1 MKDDKS
7 KKNPPQSGKEKETT
21 EKNDLQKVSEKVE
34 KENIKEQ
41 NKNLENMEV
50 HHIKHEENHR
60 YSIKIFL
67 YEFLIIFL
75 AVTISFFVE
84 NIRERY
90 LDHHK
95 EVQYVQSLLNDIKI
109 DTVQLSQIIKNN
121 SEQVKGIG
129 TFIKK
134 LENADSSMKF
144 TNYIYYYSLLHLNS
158 LESFESTDRTIT
170 QLKNAGGLRLI
181 QSKAVSDSIVNYDA
195 LVKDIELTGDI
206 CLKFFYDLSTQQREL
221 LDLRV
226 VRTKKVESLL
236 TDKTLKL
243 LKTDKNVVNIYYN
256 NALFFGA
263 LVQNYKNK
271 LIVLNKHANKLIETL
286 KSEYD
291 LE

>member
-1 MKDDKS
+1 MEDDKS
-7 KKNPPQSGKEKETT
+7 KKNPLRSDKEKELAKK
-21 EKNDLQKVSEKVE
+21 EDSQKASENVE
-34 KENIKEQ
+34 KEHIKEQ
-41 NKNLENMEV
+41 NKKEENMEV
-50 HHIKHEENHR
+50 HHVRHEENHR

-109 DTVQLSQIIKNN
+109 DTVQLSQIIKSNT
-121 SEQVKGIG
+121 EQVKGIG

-134 LENADSSMKF
+134 LENADSSIKF

-158 LESFESTDRTIT
+158 LENFVSTDRTIT

-181 QSKAVSDSIVNYDA
+181 QCKAVSDSIVNYDA
-195 LVKDIELTGDI
+195 LIKDIVITGDI

-221 LDLRV
+221 LDLKV
-226 VRTKKVESLL
+226 VRNRKLNTLL
-236 TDKTLKL
+236 ADKTLKL
-243 LKTDKNVVNIYYN
+243 LKNDKNVVNIYYN
-256 NALFFGA
+256 NALFFGS
-263 LVQNYKNK
+263 LVQAYKNK
-271 LIVLNKHANKLIETL
+271 LIVLNKHANNLIETL

-291 LE
+291 IE